1 MAPKEPIEGKAAMR
15 KNLEALPP
23 MTRDEKYICIILSA
37 LVIFLLTYQ
46 IHHIPMVY
54 GFIFTAIIF
63 YLPYVNIGTNNDIK
77 NHQLFLHI
85 LHRRVSRHR
94 NRGAVHQRCLFPC
107 PSSFLRG

>member
-1 MAPKEPIEGKAAMR
+1 MNNWVFVFEILLFALVIGKFMAPKEPIEGKAAMR

-54 GFIFTAIIF
+54 GFISPPSYSIF
-63 YLPYVNIGTNNDIK
+63 PMSI
-77 NHQLFLHI
+77 
-85 LHRRVSRHR
+85 
-94 NRGAVHQRCLFPC
+94 
-107 PSSFLRG
+107 